1 MIKNNLKK
9 RHFCHKTVHH
19 NEVAEAS
26 AHHKQMKNL
35 MGAKI
40 FMFGIENGQFQ
51 RVDNASDGVDNTSS
65 QKPAK
70 GLGGERVNNLCKS

>member
-35 MGAKI
+35 MGAKVLVT
-40 FMFGIENGQFQ
+40 GIENGQLQ
-51 RVDNASDGVDNTSS
+51 RIDYPADGVDDPSGQEPS
-65 QKPAK
+65 K
-70 GLGGERVNNLCKS
+70 GSR